1 MNMTMTLIHYG
12 RFTSSVG
19 LIPLGYKSLDMSA
32 REVPHM
38 FTAIISVSSSLVT
51 SASPV
56 FSLLTSLASC
66 PGLHEVLVLW
76 SSAVQPPPVRDW
88 RQLGR
93 LPPATQLQV
102 VPQKVPSEG
111 S

>member
-1 MNMTMTLIHYG
+1 MKMTLIHYG

-102 VPQKVPSEG
+102 VLQKVPSEG